1 MLKIVSNNKNI
12 IIMNFELK
20 TKEELFSLWK
30 EASNAYYNAD
40 DPDDVIMSDSE
51 FDELT
56 DILRGFNDPYITSI
70 IDSIQESNGEFMS
83 GDDAIEASQ
92 MISLFKIKY
101 KSIAS
106 IPEIRKFFRLDQNI
120 LDKLLYSPKLDGN
133 AIKITKSDDLQHIER
148 IQTRGGLD
156 VTEKLINHHDIIKA
170 FNDFPNEKY
179 IQGELLCGKKIFL
192 ERFSEKYKNPRNFV
206 SGVIKSELDKVGK
219 TSMLTSDMIKLF
231 SFVPYTNGISPI
243 NIIWK
248 PVTQDFWGNIQQIY
262 DFYKSDKFPFLC
274 DGIVIGYKTDKQEV
288 KDNYPLNLV
297 AVKIKSSS
305 VQTKIIDIEWSQKKS
320 GKLTPVYKIDPVII
334 DGSEVSNANGYN
346 YSMMKEDK
354 CGIGAVVTIIKSG
367 DIIPVIDKVIV
378 PSTNYKLPE
387 CDFEVKGRHLFA
399 IDREKSRLYKFVLG
413 LKLLN
418 IEGIGDT
425 LANEIGEI
433 VNYDIIELFNTI
445 HKPDIREKLKGGKVW
460 EKFELFYSNKK
471 LYLDQVIEILQF
483 DRVGKVL
490 SKKFAMILTK
500 QTRDVKG
507 IENDVLRYVCKGDGF
522 LKIQDSLKKLAS
534 FGVQVLKP
542 FEINEATI
550 TYEMTGNPP
559 QMTKNNF
566 VDWMGSHYP
575 NSIHVPLTKNTKY
588 LICDDVKKNS
598 SKTNKARKYNITLV
612 SYADILMGKINLQ

>member
-1 MLKIVSNNKNI
+1 M
-12 IIMNFELK
+12 
-20 TKEELFSLWK
+20 
-30 EASNAYYNAD
+30 
-40 DPDDVIMSDSE
+40 
-51 FDELT
+51 
-56 DILRGFNDPYITSI
+56 
-70 IDSIQESNGEFMS
+70 
-83 GDDAIEASQ
+83 
-92 MISLFKIKY
+92 
-101 KSIAS
+101 
-106 IPEIRKFFRLDQNI
+106 
-120 LDKLLYSPKLDGN
+120 
-133 AIKITKSDDLQHIER
+133 
-148 IQTRGGLD
+148 
-156 VTEKLINHHDIIKA
+156 
-170 FNDFPNEKY
+170 
-179 IQGELLCGKKIFL
+179 
-192 ERFSEKYKNPRNFV
+192 
-206 SGVIKSELDKVGK
+206 
-219 TSMLTSDMIKLF
+219 
-231 SFVPYTNGISPI
+231 
-243 NIIWK
+243 
-248 PVTQDFWGNIQQIY
+248 
-262 DFYKSDKFPFLC
+262 
-274 DGIVIGYKTDKQEV
+274 
-288 KDNYPLNLV
+288 
-297 AVKIKSSS
+297 
-305 VQTKIIDIEWSQKKS
+305 
-320 GKLTPVYKIDPVII
+320 
-334 DGSEVSNANGYN
+334 
-346 YSMMKEDK
+346 
-354 CGIGAVVTIIKSG
+354 
-367 DIIPVIDKVIV
+367 
-378 PSTNYKLPE
+378 
-387 CDFEVKGRHLFA
+387 
-399 IDREKSRLYKFVLG
+399 
-413 LKLLN
+413 KLLN